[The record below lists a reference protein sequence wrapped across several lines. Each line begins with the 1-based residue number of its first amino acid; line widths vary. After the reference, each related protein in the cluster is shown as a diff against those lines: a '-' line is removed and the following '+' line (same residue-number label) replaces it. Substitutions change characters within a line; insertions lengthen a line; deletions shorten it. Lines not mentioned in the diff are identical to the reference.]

1 MQKCDILVR
10 NVRVLTPQYNI
21 ADDQYIA
28 ICDNK
33 IVAVGNDSQ
42 CLFASDTVIRGNGK
56 LAMPGLV
63 DSHVHACQYLLRGR
77 LADEYPMVW
86 TRILVP
92 FESSLTER
100 ECYISGKLTY
110 LQQIKSGITTGI
122 EAGGNHMHSVAEA
135 AIESGI
141 RAVLTRSTMDQGAF
155 IPASWQ
161 QTWKE
166 CISRTEALYR
176 DYNGAGDGRLQV
188 WYAMRQIMSCSPALL
203 EAIAARSAELGVG
216 VHAHLAEHKDE
227 ISYCLQNFKKRPIE
241 VLEQF
246 GLANERLVCAHN
258 VLLSERDMDLLAQCG
273 ARLCHCPRANLG
285 NHGIPKTPALLNRGI
300 SIGIGSDGASGCNLD
315 LFEELRLLR
324 FTVQASQGLA
334 IFDPVV
340 LTIKELL
347 NMLIWGGARA
357 ARMEDQIGRI
367 QEGYLA
373 DIILINVMQPHIW
386 PTSSLINVLVEGV
399 RASDVTDSIINGKV
413 VMRNREVLTLDEE
426 KILHEAETY
435 RQEIFSRINV

>member
-1 MQKCDILVR
+1 ME
-10 NVRVLTPQYNI
+10 T
-21 ADDQYIA
+21 
-28 ICDNK
+28 
-33 IVAVGNDSQ
+33 
-42 CLFASDTVIRGNGK
+42 
-56 LAMPGLV
+56 
-63 DSHVHACQYLLRGR
+63 
-77 LADEYPMVW
+77 
-86 TRILVP
+86 
-92 FESSLTER
+92 
-100 ECYISGKLTY
+100 
-110 LQQIKSGITTGI
+110 
-122 EAGGNHMHSVAEA
+122 
-135 AIESGI
+135 
-141 RAVLTRSTMDQGAF
+141 
-155 IPASWQ
+155 
-161 QTWKE
+161 
-166 CISRTEALYR
+166 
-176 DYNGAGDGRLQV
+176 
-188 WYAMRQIMSCSPALL
+188 
-203 EAIAARSAELGVG
+203 IAARSAELGVG

-227 ISYCLQNFKKRPIE
+227 ISYCLQNFKNVPIE

-357 ARMEDQIGRI
+357 ARMEDRIGRI

-426 KILHEAETY
+426 KILHDAETY